1 MAELTRQVEA
11 LVMAEPKLRPA
22 EMARRLNIP
31 EWELVTR
38 LPKDWIVTLPGV
50 LAQTLLEKIASWGK
64 VTTIVEVAGSIFE
77 VKAPLPL
84 GKIGYGYYNLFG
96 APGELHGHLKLDA
109 IAHIS
114 LQSKPHRGKAAHAI
128 VFYDAQGRC
137 VFKIYLGRDEQ
148 GQLFSDQVQQFH
160 ALKELADVN

>member
-1 MAELTRQVEA
+1 MSELTRQVET
-11 LVMAEPKLRPA
+11 LIMAEPKLRPA

-38 LPKDWIVTLPGV
+38 LPADWIVVLPGA
-50 LAQTLLEKIASWGK
+50 LAQTLLEQIASWGK

-84 GKIGYGYYNLFG
+84 GRAGYGYYNLFG

-114 LQSKPHRGKAAHAI
+114 LQSKPHRGKEAHAV
-128 VFYDAQGRC
+128 VFYDEQGHC
-137 VFKIYLGRDEQ
+137 IFKIYLGRDEQ
-148 GQLFSDQVQQFH
+148 GDLFPEQVKQFN
-160 ALKELADVN
+160 ALKELANV